1 VAVSVNRE
9 GQNVFVTTPVPNV
22 GNLAG
27 PWTPKVKPRRQ
38 TRGSSRK
45 LDGSNET
52 GAVLV
57 LALVY
62 IISISLI
69 VGALADWAM
78 NSLNNTTTFRSVSQL
93 HYAISGVTNSAIHDV
108 RYNPIPEFPTST
120 DYSGVPTTLSPCW
133 GSGPTSQLTINN
145 VSVAVWCTTVI
156 DLTQPNTRT
165 VTFYSCPST
174 LIGSQCQLNPTL
186 TAVVAFD
193 DYPAGG
199 GALLTVQCNLSSL
212 QCGEG
217 QTLEKWQW
225 T

>member
-1 VAVSVNRE
+1 MSTRRLRNSRRSRRRMVNPVSMP
-9 GQNVFVTTPVPNV
+9 QS
-22 GNLAG
+22 
-27 PWTPKVKPRRQ
+27 RRKF
-38 TRGSSRK
+38 RARNEES
-45 LDGSNET
+45 ET

-78 NSLNNTTTFRSVSQL
+78 NSLNNTTIFRSVSQL
-93 HYAISGVTNSAIHDV
+93 HYAIGGVTNSAIHDV
-108 RYNPIPEFPTST
+108 RYNPIPKYPTST

-133 GSGPTSQLTINN
+133 GSGPISQLALNN
-145 VSVAVWCTTVI
+145 ISVAVWCTTVI
-156 DLTQPNTRT
+156 NLTQPNTRT
-165 VTFYSCPST
+165 VTFYSCPSAFN
-174 LIGSQCQLNPTL
+174 GSQCQLNPTL

-199 GALLTVQCNLSSL
+199 GALLSAQCNLIDPQ

-225 T
+225 L